1 MEVEIIS
8 EELIKP
14 SLPTPP
20 HLTTFK
26 LCLLDQLIPAPYA
39 PIVLYYPNLDPSYT
53 HHQILQSLLLLKR
66 SLAETLTRFYPLA
79 GVINDAD
86 DLSIHCNDHGAF
98 CVTAKVNRDLCEFLG
113 RPDLEFISEFLPC
126 RPSFSGSLAGT
137 GVTSVQINVFLCG
150 GVAIGLCVSHRI
162 VDGSGLSSFLRSW
175 AGTACAAAKEIV
187 LPSFVGS
194 SLFPAEDLWLR
205 DASMAMWGSLFK
217 TGKCI
222 TKRFLFDS
230 SAIARLKTMVAAN
243 VRHPTQV
250 EVVSA
255 CIWKSAMQAASDQH
269 SGKLSLLTHLVNLRK
284 RAAPPFSEHAMGN
297 LIWVAS
303 AQTTRSGGDLPGLV
317 NQIRNSIS
325 KINDDYVKRLRGEQG
340 RNLMR
345 KTMKDIEDFG
355 SSNNGAAGYLG
366 FTSWCKIGFY
376 DVDFGFGKPVWVSL
390 TSSTGSAVF
399 MNLVVLMETKNGDGI
414 EAWILDNVGRGRNA
428 KDMYIPT
435 SGMTS
440 STKSVWSTAI
450 INLLSRS
457 TVNLTAVDAENTKTS
472 KPKFAPILSYQEA
485 NNEPQ
490 AIASGSIG
498 IFSIKSCAS
507 CSSPARPKRSIM
519 QE

>member
-79 GVINDAD
+79 GVIKDGD
-86 DLSIHCNDHGAF
+86 DLSIDCNDRGAY

-137 GVTSVQINVFLCG
+137 SVASVQINVFLCG
-150 GVAIGLCVSHRI
+150 GVAIGLCVAHRI

-175 AGTACAAAKEIV
+175 AGTACAAKEIV

-217 TGKCI
+217 AGK
-222 TKRFLFDS
+222 FLFDS

-243 VRHPTQV
+243 VRRPTQV

-255 CIWKSAMQAASDQH
+255 CIWKSAMQAVSDQD
-269 SGKLSLLTHLVNLRK
+269 SGKRSLLTHLVNLRK
-284 RAAPPFSEHAMGN
+284 RASPPFSEHAMGN

-303 AQTTRSGGDLPGLV
+303 AQTATTRSGEGDLPGLV

-325 KINDDYVKRLRGEQG
+325 KINDDYVKRMRGEQG

-345 KTMKDIEDFG
+345 KTLKDIEDFG
-355 SSNNGAAGYLG
+355 SSNHAAAGYLG

-376 DVDFGFGKPVWVSL
+376 DVDFGFGKPVWVSP

-399 MNLVVLMETKNGDGI
+399 MNLVVLMETKNGGMERWNEE
-414 EAWILDNVGRGRNA
+414 EAWITLDEEEMQRFDLSESLLVIRRGPGLCCPN
-428 KDMYIPT
+428 
-435 SGMTS
+435 
-440 STKSVWSTAI
+440 
-450 INLLSRS
+450 
-457 TVNLTAVDAENTKTS
+457 
-472 KPKFAPILSYQEA
+472 
-485 NNEPQ
+485 
-490 AIASGSIG
+490 
-498 IFSIKSCAS
+498 
-507 CSSPARPKRSIM
+507 SSPL
-519 QE
+519 QHFLV

>member
-66 SLAETLTRFYPLA
+66 SLAETLTRFYPFA

-86 DLSIHCNDHGAF
+86 DLSIHCNDRGAY

-222 TKRFLFDS
+222 TKRF
-230 SAIARLKTMVAAN
+230 
-243 VRHPTQV
+243 
-250 EVVSA
+250 
-255 CIWKSAMQAASDQH
+255 
-269 SGKLSLLTHLVNLRK
+269 
-284 RAAPPFSEHAMGN
+284 
-297 LIWVAS
+297 
-303 AQTTRSGGDLPGLV
+303 
-317 NQIRNSIS
+317 
-325 KINDDYVKRLRGEQG
+325 Y
-340 RNLMR
+340 
-345 KTMKDIEDFG
+345 
-355 SSNNGAAGYLG
+355 
-366 FTSWCKIGFY
+366 
-376 DVDFGFGKPVWVSL
+376 
-390 TSSTGSAVF
+390 
-399 MNLVVLMETKNGDGI
+399 
-414 EAWILDNVGRGRNA
+414 
-428 KDMYIPT
+428 
-435 SGMTS
+435 
-440 STKSVWSTAI
+440 
-450 INLLSRS
+450 
-457 TVNLTAVDAENTKTS
+457 
-472 KPKFAPILSYQEA
+472 
-485 NNEPQ
+485 
-490 AIASGSIG
+490 
-498 IFSIKSCAS
+498 
-507 CSSPARPKRSIM
+507 
-519 QE
+519 